1 MNLKVNESNQDISD
15 IIKKV
20 RENLHTQEITDS
32 TIIQLAVDE
41 ILSDYLD
48 LEHIDARSLASKLN
62 RTKLEL

>member
-1 MNLKVNESNQDISD
+1 MNLQINENNQDISD

-32 TIIQLAVDE
+32 KILELAIGE

-48 LEHIDARSLASKLN
+48 LEHIDAKSLASKLN

>member
-1 MNLKVNESNQDISD
+1 MNLQINDNNQDISD

-20 RENLHTQEITDS
+20 RENLHTQEITD
-32 TIIQLAVDE
+32 TKIIQLAVDE